1 MGEIS
6 LKGEPP
12 YRMPASQD
20 ATASA
25 SEETVL
31 LTLRVFSHDPEPRV
45 VEIQTELSPTL
56 AHKLKSELEAALS
69 VVLARINRDW

>member
-12 YRMPASQD
+12 YQLPAPQD
-20 ATASA
+20 VTASP

-31 LTLRVFSHDPEPRV
+31 LTLRALGHDPEPRV
-45 VEIQTELSPTL
+45 VEIQTELSPAL
-56 AHKLKSELEAALS
+56 AQKSKSQLEAAL
-69 VVLARINRDW
+69 VAVRARINRDW